1 MKFCIFVSV
10 KVFTMKQIIIIGL
23 LILAGFPLLAQSREV
38 PFTLEDRDRLMRTEE
53 KVESL
58 RKEMNAR
65 FEGIDQRFEGIDQR
79 FEAIDQRFAAL
90 ESKIETLY
98 WGIGFIIVIML
109 FLLGYIIW
117 DRRTA
122 LHPVQ
127 QKTMDIDERLR
138 RLEYVTREQAK
149 KDPSFA
155 ELLKIAGLL

>member
-10 KVFTMKQIIIIGL
+10 KFFTMKQIIIIGL

-65 FEGIDQRFEGIDQR
+65 FEGIDQRFA
-79 FEAIDQRFAAL
+79 AIDQRFAAM
-90 ESKIETLY
+90 ESRIETLY

>member
-10 KVFTMKQIIIIGL
+10 KVFTMKQILIICL
-23 LILAGFPLLAQSREV
+23 LILAGFPLFAQSREV

-65 FEGIDQRFEGIDQR
+65 FEGIDQRFA
-79 FEAIDQRFAAL
+79 AIDQRFAAM
-90 ESKIETLY
+90 ESRIETLY
-98 WGIGFIIVIML
+98 GGIGFIIVIML